1 MKKIDVV
8 IPVFNEEK
16 IIEELILRLQKVTHD
31 LNYQFKF
38 ILVDDGSEDKTLK
51 KILAFQ
57 ALEPRL
63 EVIKLSRNWGFQNA
77 YNAGIERST
86 AHALILMDGDLED
99 PPELF
104 PEFLKKWE
112 EGNEVVYAVKYSR
125 KRNIFARLM
134 FSLFYKLLTRFSEVN
149 VDEQAGMFSLVDKK
163 VVNELK
169 KCSEKSKF
177 YVGLRFFMGFKQT
190 QIKYHREKRFAG
202 TPKQTFRRLVN
213 YALNAFFSFSFLPIR
228 LLTYLGM
235 FLLFTIS
242 VVGFVFILASTTD
255 FSNWIFEEL
264 RAAPHGWVS
273 LVLAIFFVLGV
284 QVVFLGVLGEYI
296 ARVFDEVRNRPYYVI
311 DQVYEATYNAKEN
324 EIDMDE

>member
-8 IPVFNEEK
+8 IPIFNEEE

-51 KILAFQ
+51 KILALQ
-57 ALEPRL
+57 AFEPRL

-125 KRNIFARLM
+125 KRNIFAKLM

-169 KCSEKSKF
+169 KCSEKGKF

-190 QIKYHREKRFAG
+190 RIKYHREKRFAG

-213 YALNAFFSFSFLPIR
+213 YGLNAFFSFSFLPIR

-284 QVVFLGVLGEYI
+284 QVVFLGILGEYI

-311 DQVYEATYNAKEN
+311 DQIFNVSEKPEG
-324 EIDMDE
+324 D

>member
-1 MKKIDVV
+1 
-8 IPVFNEEK
+8 
-16 IIEELILRLQKVTHD
+16 
-31 LNYQFKF
+31 
-38 ILVDDGSEDKTLK
+38 
-51 KILAFQ
+51 
-57 ALEPRL
+57 
-63 EVIKLSRNWGFQNA
+63 
-77 YNAGIERST
+77 
-86 AHALILMDGDLED
+86 MDGDLED

-125 KRNIFARLM
+125 KRNIFAKLM

-169 KCSEKSKF
+169 KCSEKGKF

-190 QIKYHREKRFAG
+190 RIKYHREKRFAG

-228 LLTYLGM
+228 LLTYLGL
-235 FLLFTIS
+235 FLLFTIF

-284 QVVFLGVLGEYI
+284 QVVFLGILGEYI

-311 DQVYEATYNAKEN
+311 DQIFNVSEKPEG
-324 EIDMDE
+324 D